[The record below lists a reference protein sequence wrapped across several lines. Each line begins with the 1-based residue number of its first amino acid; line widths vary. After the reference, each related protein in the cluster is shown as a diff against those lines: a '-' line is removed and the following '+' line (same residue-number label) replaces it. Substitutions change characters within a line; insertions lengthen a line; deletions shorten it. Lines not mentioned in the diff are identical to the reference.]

1 MLKLVPTM
9 RTKVLLIADDDDGVR
24 EALKS
29 VVEFLYE
36 ERVMAGEL
44 EVLTAGDGNEAVQI
58 CCKSV
63 PGMVLMD
70 VNMPVTD
77 GIDAFYSIMGSQ
89 PDVGLRTV
97 FLTGYD
103 DSETIRERLERAI
116 SDGADGY
123 LYKPVTAGE
132 LREIVDRLWA

>member
-1 MLKLVPTM
+1 M

-36 ERVMAGEL
+36 DRVMAGEL
-44 EVLTAGDGNEAVQI
+44 EVLTAGDGSEAVQI
-58 CCKSV
+58 CSRLV

-77 GIDAFYSIMGSQ
+77 GIDAFYTIRGAQASSR
-89 PDVGLRTV
+89 PRTV

-103 DSETIRERLERAI
+103 DSETIRDRLERAI

-123 LYKPVTAGE
+123 LYKPVTTGE
-132 LREIVDRLWA
+132 LREIVDQLWS

>member
-1 MLKLVPTM
+1 MK
-9 RTKVLLIADDDDGVR
+9 TKVLLIADDDDGVR

-36 ERVMAGEL
+36 DRVMAGEL

-58 CCKSV
+58 CSKSA

-70 VNMPVTD
+70 VNMPITD
-77 GIDAFYSIMGSQ
+77 GIDAFYTILGSQ
-89 PDVGLRTV
+89 PSVGLRTV

-103 DSETIRERLERAI
+103 DSETIRDRLEMAI
-116 SDGADGY
+116 SDGAGGY
-123 LYKPVTAGE
+123 LYKPVTTGE
-132 LREIVDRLWA
+132 LREIVDRLWL

>member
-1 MLKLVPTM
+1 M

-36 ERVMAGEL
+36 DRVMAGEL
-44 EVLTAGDGNEAVQI
+44 EVLTAGDGKEAVQI
-58 CCKSV
+58 CSKSV

-77 GIDAFYSIMGSQ
+77 GIDAFYTIMGSQ
-89 PDVGLRTV
+89 PSIDLRTV

-103 DSETIRERLERAI
+103 DSETIRDRLDRAI
-116 SDGADGY
+116 NDGADGY
-123 LYKPVTAGE
+123 LYKPVTTGE
-132 LREIVDRLWA
+132 LREIVDRLWR